1 MGGPSNSEHR
11 QTLPHVFLADHS
23 HDKAAPQP
31 GFRMKSQP
39 GGVGEGVNHLPHP
52 PVAWQKSCAGQRSS
66 VVSPQPACSASQPSP
81 GLSHHH
87 PCSTLS
93 CINSC
98 GTRGSLFQEPPF
110 PLRQPLKSA
119 PKRMVQ
125 KPHSYVPTASELIPV

>member
-52 PVAWQKSCAGQRSS
+52 RCLAEVLCWSEKLGGVTSTCLLRVTAKPWAE
-66 VVSPQPACSASQPSP
+66 SPPSMLYTVLYQLLWDSWFS
-81 GLSHHH
+81 LSGA
-87 PCSTLS
+87 TLS
-93 CINSC
+93 SP
-98 GTRGSLFQEPPF
+98 SAFKVSSQEDGPET
-110 PLRQPLKSA
+110 PLLCS
-119 PKRMVQ
+119 
-125 KPHSYVPTASELIPV
+125 HSI